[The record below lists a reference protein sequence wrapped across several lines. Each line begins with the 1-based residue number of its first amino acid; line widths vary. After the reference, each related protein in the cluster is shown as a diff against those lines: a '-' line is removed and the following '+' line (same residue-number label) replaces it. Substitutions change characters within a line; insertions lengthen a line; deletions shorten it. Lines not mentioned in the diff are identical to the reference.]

1 MRNCCIAK
9 ACLMRIIDLSSGLDF
24 KQIDE
29 LLSDDDDEQ
38 RTTEEAVQEIVADVR
53 RRGDEALCEYT
64 RRFDEH
70 DLTSA
75 SIRVSSAEISE
86 LAAGADDELVDILK
100 KAAQNVR
107 EFHEQQ
113 AAESWEYYAGDGV
126 RLGLRV
132 NPLDSAGVYI
142 PGGKATYPAAI
153 IMNDAPARVA
163 GGERI

>member
-1 MRNCCIAK
+1 
-9 ACLMRIIDLSSGLDF
+9 MRIIDLSSGLDF

-29 LLSDDDDEQ
+29 LLSASDDEQ
-38 RTTEEAVQEIVADVR
+38 QATEEAVLDIVSNVR

-75 SIRVSSAEISE
+75 SIRVSAEEIRE

-113 AAESWEYYAGDGV
+113 AGESWEYYAGDGV
-126 RLGLRV
+126 RLGLRI
-132 NPLDSAGVYI
+132 NPLDSVGVYV
-142 PGGKATYPAAI
+142 PGGKATYPSAI
-153 IMNDAPARVA
+153 IMNVVPAA
-163 GGERI
+163 SPASSGLSW